1 MRENLPVGKFKKG
14 CNENNPEIE
23 DIEPLEEIEETEE
36 IEEIE
41 DSETS
46 TEIRSPEIKTKSF
59 EVVERGVP
67 NGT

>member
-1 MRENLPVGKFKKG
+1 MRENLSIGKFKKG
-14 CNENNPEIE
+14 CNENNQEIE
-23 DIEPLEEIEETEE
+23 DIEPLEEIEET
-36 IEEIE
+36 EEIE

-59 EVVERGVP
+59 EIVERGVS